1 MNKIWKTPEIIILV
15 KKNSDE
21 LMIDYCKGSNGTPSG
36 TYGGCL
42 VIDSSGSGA
51 TGTEGPGNP
60 YYCAYD
66 HCSTTVV

>member
-1 MNKIWKTPEIIILV
+1 MSKIWKTPEITILV

-21 LMIDYCKGSNGTPSG
+21 LMIDYCKGSNGTPVG

-42 VIDSSGSGA
+42 VIDRNGGT
-51 TGTEGPGNP
+51 TGTDGSGNP

-66 HCSTTVV
+66 HCSTSVV